1 MLQIFLY
8 HLKVTVHIC
17 RKIILQIT
25 SKPSEGMILCPELYH
40 VVDEN
45 LARFHWLYIERDY
58 SKEGATSVGL
68 DSNTSEFEASG
79 SSKSSRDW
87 IDSLYAGV
95 CLKSVAPSLY
105 VATAIPHAISCQD
118 RCTEYKPW
126 WPLRSSLNSN

>member
-1 MLQIFLY
+1 MKTL
-8 HLKVTVHIC
+8 IC
-17 RKIILQIT
+17 
-25 SKPSEGMILCPELYH
+25 
-40 VVDEN
+40 
-45 LARFHWLYIERDY
+45 FHWLLERERDY

-68 DSNTSEFEASG
+68 DSNTSEFDESG

-118 RCTEYKPW
+118 TSAEYKPW
-126 WPLRSSLNSN
+126 WPSSQIKMSHNKQKL